1 MSFFSLP
8 LMGTI
13 MTATIK
19 RFRIK
24 SSVSPSAAVPGIVSR
39 QPLQSPQFFTP
50 DRDVREGAAAST
62 SDVPPPRFLPP
73 LDDRSGGG
81 CDGGISS
88 PQSSRDDIGDPD
100 AIQVTSTAGAA
111 AEQWLKAWSDYHAP
125 GENRR
130 LLPDCANG
138 VHIVEAAE
146 HRYTYMSTSQTF
158 QSKTLNLAPS
168 ISHQTC
174 KILRPTSLHTR

>member
-1 MSFFSLP
+1 
-8 LMGTI
+8 MGTI

-19 RFRIK
+19 RLRVK

-39 QPLQSPQFFTP
+39 QQLQSPQFFTP
-50 DRDVREGAAAST
+50 DRDVREAAAAAST
-62 SDVPPPRFLPP
+62 SDIPPPPRFLPP
-73 LDDRSGGG
+73 LDDHSGGG
-81 CDGGISS
+81 GGRVTS
-88 PQSSRDDIGDPD
+88 PPSSRDDTGDPD

-146 HRYTYMSTSQTF
+146 HRYYMR
-158 QSKTLNLAPS
+158 L
-168 ISHQTC
+168 
-174 KILRPTSLHTR
+174 SLLKDEGSGI